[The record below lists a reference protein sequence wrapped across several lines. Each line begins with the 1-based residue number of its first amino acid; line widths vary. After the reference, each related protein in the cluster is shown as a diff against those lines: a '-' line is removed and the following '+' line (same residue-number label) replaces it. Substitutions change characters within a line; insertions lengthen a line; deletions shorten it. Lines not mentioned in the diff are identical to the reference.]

1 MYCDPGANLQGINHA
16 QFMGIWLFGILDI
29 SYLKLWTARVTLLSK
44 RAHFGKT
51 PFLVQGSKIQ
61 FWDKILLWNWLLGI
75 SNLTFV
81 ICLKSL
87 NLNVKIHV

>member
-29 SYLKLWTARVTLLSK
+29 SYLKLWTARVTLLSNG
-44 RAHFGKT
+44 AHFGKT

-75 SNLTFV
+75 SNLSFAW
-81 ICLKSL
+81 IEKFEFEC
-87 NLNVKIHV
+87 